1 MFAALPQPHQALST
15 MPRISP
21 IAHPV
26 RQCRVAVIA
35 IRQLSVMPRTVP
47 LGGIPCNRGHTRH
60 PARRTPIDG
69 SMAPVSYPHLLEP
82 ITLGDLTLRNRLV
95 MGSMHTGLE
104 DRVRDLP
111 ALAAYLAERARG
123 GTGLI
128 VTGGFAPD
136 VRGWLKP
143 FAADMTTRLQAM
155 RHREVTDAVHDEGG
169 AIALQVLHAGRYGY
183 HPLSVSAS
191 RTKSPI
197 TPFPPHALSSR
208 GVDRTASHFARAAR
222 LAAKAGY
229 DAVEIMGSEGYLIN
243 QMLATRTN
251 HRSDAW
257 GGTATKRMRFPV
269 EVVRRTREA
278 VGDGFPIVYRISL
291 LDLVEGGQSWDEV
304 VDLAHALED
313 AGVTAFNT
321 GIGWHEA
328 RVPTII
334 TQVPRGAWRSAT
346 ARLKAEVSVPV
357 CASNRINTPELAEEI
372 LAAGE
377 ADLVSMA
384 RPLLADPELV
394 TKAAEGRAD
403 EINAC
408 IACNQ
413 ACLDHVFANRKASC
427 LVNPRAGRETELVL
441 LPTRSSSSVA
451 VVGAG
456 PAGLAAA
463 VSAAERGFAV
473 TVFEKDAEVGGQ
485 FRLAMRIPGKEEFAE
500 TLRYFTRRLEVLG
513 AEVRLATEPPAA
525 ELASYDDVIVA
536 TGVTPRIPELV
547 GADHLSV
554 VTYAEVLD
562 GRVVPGRRVA
572 VVGAGGIGVDVSHF
586 LTAEPDED
594 LDDWMA
600 HWGVGDPS
608 LHAGGLTE
616 PKPRTPVREVTLVQR
631 KTSQIGIGLGKTSGW
646 AHRAVLKQ
654 AGVRQVRGASYVRVD
669 DEGLHLL
676 VDGEPLVVEAD
687 HVVLC
692 AGQEP
697 VRALYD
703 ELVSAGARVHLIGGA
718 DVAVELDA
726 KRAIEQGTRVAA
738 ALPG

>member
-1 MFAALPQPHQALST
+1 M
-15 MPRISP
+15 
-21 IAHPV
+21 
-26 RQCRVAVIA
+26 
-35 IRQLSVMPRTVP
+35 
-47 LGGIPCNRGHTRH
+47 
-60 PARRTPIDG
+60 AR
-69 SMAPVSYPHLLEP
+69 VSYPHLLEP

-104 DRVRDLP
+104 DGVRDLP
-111 ALAAYLAERARG
+111 ALAAYVAARARG

-128 VTGGFAPD
+128 ITGGFAPD
-136 VRGWLKP
+136 RRGWLKP
-143 FAADMTTRLQAM
+143 LASDMTTRLQAM
-155 RHREVTDAVHDEGG
+155 RHREVTDAVHEEGG

-183 HPLSVSAS
+183 HPFSVSAS

-197 TPFPPHALSSR
+197 TPFTPSALSSR

-222 LAAKAGY
+222 LARKAGY
-229 DAVEIMGSEGYLIN
+229 DAVEVMGSEGYLIN
-243 QMLATRTN
+243 QMLAARTN
-251 HRSDAW
+251 QRTDAW
-257 GGTATKRMRFPV
+257 GGTAAKRMRFPV

-291 LDLVEGGQSWDEV
+291 LDLVEGGQTWEEV
-304 VDLAHALED
+304 VDLAHALEE

-346 ARLKAEVSVPV
+346 ARLKADVSVPV

-384 RPLLADPELV
+384 RPLLADPDFLV
-394 TKAAEGRAD
+394 KAATGRAD
-403 EINAC
+403 EINTC

-413 ACLDHVFANRKASC
+413 ACLDHVFGNRKASC
-427 LVNPRAGRETELVL
+427 LVNPRAARETELVL
-441 LPTRSSSSVA
+441 VPIGRGASTATPARPSIA

-463 VSAAERGFAV
+463 VSAAERGFDV
-473 TVFEKDAEVGGQ
+473 TVFEKAPEIGGQ

-500 TLRYFTRRLEVLG
+500 TLRYFARRLEVLG
-513 AEVRLATEPPAA
+513 ANVRLSTEPTVADLAA
-525 ELASYDDVIVA
+525 YDDVVVA
-536 TGVTPRIPELV
+536 TGVTPRIPDLV
-547 GADHLSV
+547 GGDHPKV
-554 VTYAEVLD
+554 VTYADVLS

-586 LTAEPDED
+586 LTHDPADD
-594 LDDWMA
+594 LDDWLA
-600 HWGVGDPS
+600 HWGVGDPAV
-608 LHAGGLTE
+608 HPGGLTE
-616 PKPRTPVREVTLVQR
+616 PKPWTPVREVTLVQR
-631 KTSQIGIGLGKTSGW
+631 KTTPIGIGLGKTSGW

-654 AGVRQVRGASYVRVD
+654 AGIRQVRGATYVRVD
-669 DEGLHLL
+669 DAGLHLT

-687 HVVLC
+687 QVVLC
-692 AGQEP
+692 AGQES
-697 VRALYD
+697 VRGLYD
-703 ELVSAGARVHLIGGA
+703 ALVAAGARAHLVGGA
-718 DVAVELDA
+718 DVAAELDA
-726 KRAIEQGTRVAA
+726 ERAIEQGTRVAA